1 MLKRALW
8 SALFLSL
15 LATPAMAQKRCVK
28 GKPCGNTCIA
38 ATKTCRVGTGTATRA
53 TTPTTAAA
61 VIIPE
66 GMQFVASTR
75 GTTYYY
81 VGCRGWRSLAAANLR
96 WFPDAGAARAAK
108 LTPSTQAGCAGPA
121 GAPAPTAPATS
132 PPGTCAVARIVDGDT
147 IECGGGT
154 TVRLLLVDA
163 PEMNQG
169 PFGATAKLHLEQL
182 APVGTVLALEQDI
195 EKQDRYGRTLA
206 HLKLPDGRSVNE
218 ELLRAGM
225 AVVSVYPPN
234 VLHVDRYRA
243 VSDSA
248 QAAGAGLWAASAFEC
263 LPADH
268 RAGRCRS

>member
-15 LATPAMAQKRCVK
+15 IATPVIAQKRCVK

-53 TTPTTAAA
+53 TTPTSSVA
-61 VIIPE
+61 VAIPE

-75 GTTYYY
+75 GTTYYA
-81 VGCRGWRSLAAANLR
+81 VGCSGWRSLAAANLR
-96 WFPDAGAARAAK
+96 WFKTVEDAQKIGLK
-108 LTPSTQAGCAGPA
+108 PSTQPGCAGSA
-121 GAPAPTAPATS
+121 TAPALAGPTTS
-132 PPGTCAVARIVDGDT
+132 PPGSCAVSRIVDGDT

-169 PFGATAKLHLEQL
+169 PFGATAKLHLEEL
-182 APVGTVLALEQDI
+182 APVGTVLALEQDV

-218 ELLRAGM
+218 ALLRAGM

-234 VLHVDRYRA
+234 VMHVERYRA

-248 QAAGAGLWAASAFEC
+248 QAARVGLWAASAFEC
-263 LPADH
+263 LPADY
-268 RAGRCRS
+268 RAGRCR